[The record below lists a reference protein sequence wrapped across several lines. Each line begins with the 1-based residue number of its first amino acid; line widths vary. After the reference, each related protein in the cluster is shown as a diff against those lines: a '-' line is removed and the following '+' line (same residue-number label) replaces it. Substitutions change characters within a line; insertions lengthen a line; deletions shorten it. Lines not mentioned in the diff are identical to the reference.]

1 MDPHI
6 TPIAQQELVPFLTQL
21 RTADIAHILDD
32 FVLRR
37 RRRRR
42 RRFRGRRRRRHAL
55 HG

>member
-42 RRFRGRRRRRHAL
+42 FRGRRRRHAL